1 MRPHPSCPR
10 PLFLFR
16 SPSWAE
22 MLRERASAPDRTM
35 DRDHRRFDRHT
46 PVSIQM
52 PDGLIEELS
61 KDVFPSGLFGASLCS
76 QAAETKEAHGAA
88 DKPVVQRLCGHMTHL
103 GEPQSAAGVPA
114 LVPGGWADQPRLAGM
129 DELLKKGLG
138 KNRRSHE
145 RPCGCRLPRAAASP
159 SGGPSRFSET
169 TQVR

>member
-22 MLRERASAPDRTM
+22 MLSERASAPDRTL

-61 KDVFPSGLFGASLCS
+61 KDVFPLASLVLHS
-76 QAAETKEAHGAA
+76 ARKQ
-88 DKPVVQRLCGHMTHL
+88 PRPRRLTAVPTNRWFNG
-103 GEPQSAAGVPA
+103 SAAHDP
-114 LVPGGWADQPRLAGM
+114 PG
-129 DELLKKGLG
+129 
-138 KNRRSHE
+138 
-145 RPCGCRLPRAAASP
+145 RAAVCGWGFLSC
-159 SGGPSRFSET
+159 SWGLLVS
-169 TQVR
+169 VLI